1 MVRTVEV
8 GRAVLA
14 PSAQH
19 LELWLG
25 TLITILPVQHSI
37 DIEQLSSHLLLNF
50 LSSGNVWVGR
60 GRGLR
65 VEIILTLRGETF
77 PQQAFQ
83 ELMNMILQASVSPI
97 RMVVKI
103 VEAELYVRCGH
114 S

>member
-14 PSAQH
+14 SSTQH
-19 LELWLG
+19 LELWLS
-25 TLITILPVQHSI
+25 TLITISPSQHSI
-37 DIEQLSSHLLLNF
+37 NVEQLSPHILLNF

-65 VEIILTLRGETF
+65 VEIVLTLRGESF

-83 ELMNMILQASVSPI
+83 ELMNIILQASVSPT
-97 RMVVKI
+97 RRVVKI
-103 VEAELYVRCGH
+103 HG

>member
-14 PSAQH
+14 SSAQH

-25 TLITILPVQHSI
+25 TLITISPSQYSL

-50 LSSGNVWVGR
+50 LSSGNAWVGR

-65 VEIILTLRGETF
+65 VEIVLTLRGETF

-83 ELMNMILQASVSPI
+83 ELMNMILQASVSPT
-97 RMVVKI
+97 RMVIKL

>member
-1 MVRTVEV
+1 
-8 GRAVLA
+8 
-14 PSAQH
+14 
-19 LELWLG
+19 
-25 TLITILPVQHSI
+25 LITILPVQHSI